1 MVPEKKNSKLEELQ
15 ESLYDPNNS
24 PKGNARR
31 IIHEKSF
38 DVPDAWN
45 NQGATFSDE
54 EIHPEER
61 TVHSKKL
68 PLFVLAFSLVLCVIA
83 ALFAWFRLSADTD
96 VVTQN
101 LIAFESE
108 APQFIDGGEPF
119 DYVVS
124 FSNQNT
130 SELELVDLEVSYP
143 QGVEENESAR
153 IIITKD
159 IGTVLPNAVLQ
170 EKFSLTLYGIPG
182 TTKPITTTLRYSI
195 PGSTATFEKKET
207 KIVEIKS
214 SPLALSVES
223 LKEVTP
229 GQLLK
234 TKIRIESTRGKTTP
248 NSLLQVT
255 YPTGFEFVSAD
266 VAPSSGTN
274 IWDLGTLSPGVVRE
288 ITISGIPRGEDSESR
303 TIRAQVGTKDATG
316 LSIAAVFA
324 EAKAVYVLSKPFLQ
338 TNILVNN
345 IRSATHSVSSNGDVN
360 VTIAYK
366 NNLDKKLQ
374 NAEIALSLEGSAILE
389 ETIRVRNGFYD
400 SRTNIVTWSKSGVP
414 ELSELEPGATGNLI
428 VLFKTKNS
436 SSLDTNEEI
445 RLEVGAK
452 ARRIGE
458 TQISETVLGSQTT
471 LLRVAT
477 RIALTAETARSGG
490 AFVVFGPVP
499 PRSEQETSYVLTSRV
514 LNTVNPIDK
523 GEVRFKLPANVR
535 FIGGSASQGTVSYSE
550 FDREI
555 KWEVGSVV
563 KSGSDNNPTMYV
575 HVGMTPSLVN
585 VGSEAILAT
594 DFALTATD
602 TFTKNSLTAKGP
614 SVLTTKFRISD
625 GFREDD
631 DLIVH

>member
-345 IRSATHSVSSNGDVN
+345 IRSATHTVSSNGDVN

-631 DLIVH
+631 DLIVR

>member
-234 TKIRIESTRGKTTP
+234 TKIRIESTRGKTIP
-248 NSLLQVT
+248 NSLLQVA

-345 IRSATHSVSSNGDVN
+345 IRSATHTVSSNGDVN

-631 DLIVH
+631 DLIVR

>member
-234 TKIRIESTRGKTTP
+234 TKIRIESTRGKTIP
-248 NSLLQVT
+248 NSLLQVA

-345 IRSATHSVSSNGDVN
+345 IRSATHTVSSNGDVN